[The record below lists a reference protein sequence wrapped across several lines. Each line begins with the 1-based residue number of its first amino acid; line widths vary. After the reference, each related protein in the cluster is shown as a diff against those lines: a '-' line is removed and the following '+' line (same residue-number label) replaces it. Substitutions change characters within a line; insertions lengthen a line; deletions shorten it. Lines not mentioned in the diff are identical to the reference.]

1 VIMVVNVGVVMTYG
15 VPLADSVAKGLESNA
30 RILDKV
36 WHNVFAQPSTI
47 RVLQHQRRV
56 PVIQSDRRL
65 DTILNTSVNQIVVVV
80 NGLLI
85 DWTATKRQDARP
97 RE

>member
-1 VIMVVNVGVVMTYG
+1 MVAEDDGYQWSVCDDGASVSPTFEILTFVYLRTLLVIVVVNVGVVMTYS

-47 RVLQHQRRV
+47 RVLQHQGRV
-56 PVIQSDRRL
+56 PVI
-65 DTILNTSVNQIVVVV
+65 
-80 NGLLI
+80 
-85 DWTATKRQDARP
+85 
-97 RE
+97 